1 MRTSAII
8 TTGNVGLVGG
18 GGRTMAG
25 AAAWLALGL
34 AAAMA
39 QPAPSTNPPAASAPA
54 SVAPGPTAPATAA
67 APSAEAPAPAATAP
81 AAAPA
86 TPAAAPPPATAAPV
100 TPAPAAPAASVLPTD
115 EAIAA
120 AGFAD
125 EVMLEA
131 KPALVRSGKTVWDD
145 LFGAFRRT
153 IAELKAVAAR
163 EGAEITGPPMVR
175 FLSSS
180 DDAVD
185 FEAILPV
192 KDTAKPAAA
201 YAPAAPGTTPA
212 GKTLRFVHHGGYD
225 TMEQT
230 YDEIANHLDERNILA
245 EDAFV
250 EEYVRDPDTTPE
262 TAMAIFIYVFPKAT
276 PTR

>member
-8 TTGNVGLVGG
+8 MTGNVGLVGG

-67 APSAEAPAPAATAP
+67 PPSAEA
-81 AAAPA
+81 
-86 TPAAAPPPATAAPV
+86 
-100 TPAPAAPAASVLPTD
+100 PAPAAPAASVLPTD

-212 GKTLRFVHHGGYD
+212 GRTLRFVHHGGYD

>member
-1 MRTSAII
+1 MRTRAII
-8 TTGNVGLVGG
+8 TTGIGG
-18 GGRTMAG
+18 SMGGRATAVV
-25 AAAWLALGL
+25 AAWLALGL

-39 QPAPSTNPPAASAPA
+39 QPASAPAAPPPAAAAPTPAAPA
-54 SVAPGPTAPATAA
+54 PIAP
-67 APSAEAPAPAATAP
+67 PSAEAPPPAPTP
-81 AAAPA
+81 PVAAPA
-86 TPAAAPPPATAAPV
+86 TPAPPAAAAPTAPAPTPPAAA
-100 TPAPAAPAASVLPTD
+100 VLPTD

-125 EVMLEA
+125 EVMLEGR
-131 KPALVRSGKTVWDD
+131 PALVSKGKTTWDD
-145 LFGAFRRT
+145 LYGAFRRAIT
-153 IAELKAVAAR
+153 ELKAIAAR
-163 EGAEITGPPMVR
+163 EGAEMTGPPMVR

-192 KDTAKPAAA
+192 KEAGKPAAA

-212 GKTLRFVHHGGYD
+212 GKALRFVHHGGYD

-230 YDEIANHLDERNILA
+230 YDEIANHLDERNIVA

-262 TAMAIFIYVFPKAT
+262 TSMAIFIYVFPKA
-276 PTR
+276 PPAR